1 MMRDNVLVAYE
12 KATGGNIDSEF
23 RTGSIEKSFARVAGE
38 ARNRYTL
45 GYYTHE
51 PFVDGKYR
59 KIEVVVLNHGT
70 NLTVLAKSGYW
81 PAAMQVRAN
90 TSAPG
95 Q

>member
-1 MMRDNVLVAYE
+1 
-12 KATGGNIDSEF
+12 
-23 RTGSIEKSFARVAGE
+23 
-38 ARNRYTL
+38 L